1 MRLSLELLPLLVCSY
16 FTLLTVSLRSSHFC
30 NFACAPHFL
39 QRLEGGLFNLQQVSI
54 ILAYACTFDASC
66 RNKAELRLGSE
77 QASLEEVLDT
87 VRDMLLTLRTADL
100 PDLDA
105 ESTGSEADK
114 NGQKEQDSVLSAEKV
129 ADQEYKQVL
138 TEWCAVL
145 STLLEGAEEGRA

>member
-1 MRLSLELLPLLVCSY
+1 M
-16 FTLLTVSLRSSHFC
+16 
-30 NFACAPHFL
+30 L

-54 ILAYACTFDASC
+54 ILAYACTFDTSC
-66 RNKAELRLGSE
+66 RNKAELRLSSE

-129 ADQEYKQVL
+129 ADQEYKQAL

-145 STLLEGAEEGRA
+145 STLLEGAEEGSA